1 MPAITR
7 RRFLATGALSTAV
20 LATGGAF
27 ALLRPGRTSA
37 ALSDNDDARRIVRAM
52 APVMLAGAL
61 PASPTS
67 APALAAALDEV
78 VHDALAGMDGLLPH
92 ARNDLSRLFS
102 LLAFP
107 ATRVLFAGLT
117 TAWESASAADIDD
130 ALSGWRDSRL
140 ALKRSAYDA
149 LHSLVL
155 GAWYGN
161 ARAWGAIGYA
171 GPPRVD

>member
-7 RRFLATGALSTAV
+7 RRFLATGVLSTAV
-20 LATGGAF
+20 LSAGGAF
-27 ALLRPGRTSA
+27 ALLRPGPTRA

-61 PASPTS
+61 PAP
-67 APALAAALDEV
+67 PELAAALDEV

-92 ARNDLSRLFS
+92 ARDDLSRLFS

-107 ATRVLFAGLT
+107 ATRVLFAGLS
-117 TAWESASAADIDD
+117 APWESASAADIDD

-161 ARAWGAIGYA
+161 LRAWGAIGYA
-171 GPPRVD
+171 GPPRVA

>member
-1 MPAITR
+1 MRSITR
-7 RRFLATGALSTAV
+7 RRFLAIGALSTAV

-27 ALLRPGRTSA
+27 TLLRKRRGGG
-37 ALSDNDDARRIVRAM
+37 ALSDNEDARRIVRAM

-61 PASPTS
+61 PASAAS
-67 APALAAALDEV
+67 AAALDEV
-78 VHDALAGMDGLLPH
+78 VRDALAGMDGLLPH
-92 ARNDLSRLFS
+92 ARDDLSRLFS

-117 TAWESASAADIDD
+117 RSWESASADDIGD
-130 ALSGWRDSRL
+130 ALAGWRDSRL

-155 GAWYGN
+155 GAWYGS
-161 ARAWGAIGYA
+161 ARAWAAVGYP
-171 GPPRVD
+171 GPPRVG

>member
-7 RRFLATGALSTAV
+7 RRFLATGALSIAV
-20 LATGGAF
+20 LATGSAV
-27 ALLRPGRTSA
+27 ALLRPGRNRA

-52 APVMLAGAL
+52 APVMLANAL
-61 PASPTS
+61 PPP
-67 APALAAALDEV
+67 PARAAALDEV

-92 ARNDLSRLFS
+92 ARDELSRLFA

-107 ATRVLFAGLT
+107 ATRLLFAGL
-117 TAWESASAADIDD
+117 AAPWESAPAAGIDD

-161 ARAWGAIGYA
+161 ERAWGAIGYA
-171 GPPRVD
+171 GPPRVA